1 MTAVEP
7 LLCLRPLGLDD
18 LDRLAEL
25 EQCQPRPCSRA
36 QLAAALADPACWVVG
51 AQMGGACEQVLVA
64 YAVVARLPFEA
75 ELQML
80 LVHPAWRRR
89 GLAAEL
95 LGALIEEAGRWGSE
109 RLLLEVRAG
118 NRAAMALY
126 RQAGFDEEGRRK
138 GYYPPLPAAAG
149 EAGTTREDAVLMS
162 RRL

>member
-1 MTAVEP
+1 MTSAAGA
-7 LLCLRPLGLDD
+7 LRLAPLGLDD

-25 EQCQPRPCSRA
+25 EQCQPRPWTRA
-36 QLAAALADPACWVVG
+36 QLAAALADPACWV
-51 AQMGGACEQVLVA
+51 AGGAVEKEGEQALVA

-89 GLAAEL
+89 GLAVVL
-95 LGALIEEAGRWGSE
+95 LEALIEEAGRWGSE

-118 NRAAMALY
+118 NRAALALY
-126 RQAGFDEEGRRK
+126 RQAGFIEEGRRK
-138 GYYPPLPAAAG
+138 GYYPALPAAAG